1 METWWPFKHILRF
14 QKEKENDSVWYL
26 YIKDKQVWNFIP
38 TVCVSSTIS
47 RKLRLKKF
55 RCIIMCSFQDLSVD
69 QHTYIR
75 FFFKVRFPREKNFL
89 SVSFTI
95 HFYYKIIKGN
105 FLGNLL
111 QYMVLLNIILKI
123 ILCLYINIIPTFPL
137 IYLLISNLKEII
149 HFLLEKI
156 CNQFSHGILL
166 KIMFSERG
174 SQERHR

>member
-1 METWWPFKHILRF
+1 MERWWPFKHILRF

-26 YIKDKQVWNFIP
+26 YIKDKQIWNFIP
-38 TVCVSSTIS
+38 MVCVSRTIS
-47 RKLRLKKF
+47 RKFRLKKF
-55 RCIIMCSFQDLSVD
+55 RCIVMCSFQDLSVD

-75 FFFKVRFPREKNFL
+75 FFLKVRFPREKNFL

-95 HFYYKIIKGN
+95 HFYYKIIKEN
-105 FLGNLL
+105 FLGFLL

-149 HFLLEKI
+149 LFHLEKI
-156 CNQFSHGILL
+156 CNKFSHGILL
-166 KIMFSERG
+166 KIVFSERD
-174 SQERHR
+174 SQERYR